1 MSKLKDPDFLNIFQ
15 NYDILFFQETKTDN
29 LDHLSLPD
37 GFTYVAKHRK
47 KCLTKSGGIVTIF
60 KKSLANLLEFPETS
74 FECVQWVKIDSSIFG
89 TDKNVLLGNIYT
101 PPENTKYSCLDA
113 FNEIESEMFQLS
125 EHSDL
130 IGLLCDINAK
140 TGKLLDYVETDKS
153 LLNIFDLKDD
163 VDLINY
169 MYDYEYIVKAGASL
183 SRNSNCT
190 GRPNTYGHMLLDFC
204 RKK

>member
-47 KCLTKSGGIVTIF
+47 KCLRKSGGIVTIF
-60 KKSLANLLEFPETS
+60 KKSLAHLLEFPDTS
-74 FECVQWVKIDSSIFG
+74 SEYVQWVKIDSSIFG
-89 TDKNVLLGNIYT
+89 TDKNVLLGNIYI

-130 IGLLCDINAK
+130 IGLLGDINAK
-140 TGKLLDYVETDKS
+140 TGKLLDYVETD
-153 LLNIFDLKDD
+153 
-163 VDLINY
+163 
-169 MYDYEYIVKAGASL
+169 
-183 SRNSNCT
+183 
-190 GRPNTYGHMLLDFC
+190 
-204 RKK
+204 